1 MGPFWLSMVNLC
13 SGIGKVLPGA
23 TVANGHGITLGIV
36 TLVSKEKNPMFK
48 KVLLTVVLALSF
60 FSAISLEGG
69 APPPACVPCPLA
81 N

>member
-1 MGPFWLSMVNLC
+1 
-13 SGIGKVLPGA
+13 
-23 TVANGHGITLGIV
+23 
-36 TLVSKEKNPMFK
+36 MFK